1 VRRRDARLALVTA
14 AVVGGGVMAGFGL
27 ASAQTFTNRVNL
39 VVVPVSVSD
48 PGGSYTGKL
57 ARTDFT
63 LYEDGVE
70 RPIEQFTAERVPV
83 SLGLL
88 IDISGSM
95 AGARFADARVAMD
108 KLLERLAP
116 DDRVFLSTFN
126 ETFKLVMPW
135 TGDHQALTRAMA
147 TVVPKGGTF
156 LYRAISTA
164 LPILNGGP
172 NQKKALVII
181 SDGEDNEAV
190 GGAQNR
196 AGLARAVAQATASD
210 AVIYTIGIGPPKPS
224 TEEMFAQMRDP
235 AARQRM
241 LYDPPIDVAELR
253 RLTDPTGGYTQ
264 LVPTS
269 ATLSSTVIRIIDD
282 LSAQYVLGFE
292 SAHPQDGQPHA
303 LRVTVKDNS
312 LKIRARTQYVDTPR

>member
-1 VRRRDARLALVTA
+1 MQLAWVTA
-14 AVVGGGVMAGFGL
+14 AVIGSAAMAEFGP

-48 PGGSYTGKL
+48 PGGTFTGKL

-63 LYEDGVE
+63 LYEDGAE

-95 AGARFADARVAMD
+95 AGARFADARVTMD
-108 KLLERLAP
+108 KLLERLGP

-126 ETFKLVMPW
+126 ETFRLVMPW
-135 TGDHQALTRAMA
+135 TGDHQAMTRAMA
-147 TVVPKGGTF
+147 AVTPKGGTF
-156 LYRAISTA
+156 LYRAISSA

-181 SDGEDNEAV
+181 SDGEDNETV
-190 GGAQNR
+190 GGAPNR
-196 AGLARAVAQATASD
+196 VGLARAVTQAMASD
-210 AVIYTIGIGPPKPS
+210 AVIYAIGIGPPKP
-224 TEEMFAQMRDP
+224 TNEEMFAQLRDP
-235 AARQRM
+235 ATRQRL
-241 LYDPPIDVAELR
+241 LYDPPIDVDELR

-282 LSAQYVLGFE
+282 LSAQYILGFE

-303 LRVTVKDNS
+303 LRVTVKDRN
-312 LKIRARTQYVDTPR
+312 LKIRARSQYVDAPR